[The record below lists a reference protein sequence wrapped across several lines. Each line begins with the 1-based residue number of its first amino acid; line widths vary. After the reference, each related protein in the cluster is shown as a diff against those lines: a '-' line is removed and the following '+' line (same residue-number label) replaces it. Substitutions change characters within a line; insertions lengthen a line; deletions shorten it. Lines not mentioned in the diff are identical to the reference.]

1 VSRRV
6 SQAVADSPVLRKFAV
21 PAYRAYARY
30 LRIGSG
36 PRVLANGVPKG
47 GTHLLT
53 SLLDAFSGLAFSGYQ
68 DTLTTFRLTP
78 FATAAYEDEDVD
90 WEALRT
96 HLRKIPG
103 GQYSAAHF
111 PFVQSLQDLLDE
123 LGIRH
128 IVIIRD
134 PRDIAVSDASYI
146 RRTRRHLHHGR
157 VSSLSEADALSF
169 VISGVRNDDGTVG
182 LGSISDRM
190 ANYARWIGQPGV
202 YVCRFEDLVGP
213 TGGGDGH
220 RQAQTIREIAEHIG
234 RPLSDADVGLVA
246 ARVWNPESH
255 TFRGGRIGGW
265 RDSFADSHRS
275 LFKETAGDWL
285 VRLNYEGG
293 YDW

>member
-1 VSRRV
+1 MTRRV
-6 SQAVADSPVLRKFAV
+6 SQAIADSPVLRRIAL
-21 PAYRAYARY
+21 PTYRAYTRH
-30 LRIGSG
+30 LRSGPG

-78 FATAAYEDEDVD
+78 FTTAAYEDDDVN
-90 WEALRT
+90 WSALRT
-96 HLRKIPG
+96 HLQKIPS

-111 PFVQSLQDLLDE
+111 PFVRSLQGLLDE

-128 IVIIRD
+128 VVIIRD
-134 PRDIAVSDASYI
+134 PRDVAVSDMLYI
-146 RRTRRHLHHGR
+146 GRTRRHLHHGR
-157 VSSLSEADALSF
+157 VSELSESDALSF
-169 VISGVRNDDGTVG
+169 VIRGFRQEDGTVG

-190 ANYARWIGQPGV
+190 ANYARWIGEPGV

-213 TGGGDGH
+213 AGGGDGV
-220 RQAQTIREIAEHIG
+220 RQAETIRAIARHIG
-234 RPLSDADVGLVA
+234 RPLPDGEVRSIA

-265 RDSFADSHRS
+265 SDRFADSHRA
-275 LFKETAGDWL
+275 LFKEIAGDWL
-285 VRLNYEGG
+285 VKLNYEAG